1 MSAEFLVQTA
11 PLDRWFEL
19 SVEEERDLHEGMV
32 GMRSALRKVV
42 FLGSLLGVLAA
53 SRSLL
58 GRVPERNPANQM
70 RPDAGTEDSAK
81 LVSPDAGAGQMPGLA
96 PADNHL
102 SPVDAGLSDIAAA
115 SVNADAIPGARDTAD
130 SILQLQDAGEA
141 DGEQIIQSHAADL
154 PVGAESSKQGEDMSV
169 AATAV
174 PVSPKRLPIFGLMA
188 DVGVPDG
195 FIGSLAIRPWKWL
208 RFCAGGGSNSISYGW
223 RTGITLLPFG
233 QGPSASLEYG
243 GYLDGDANAMAKTLG
258 YGSSPVLQRVGYQ
271 YTNAHLG
278 LDFGSR
284 RFVFFLHGGVSVL
297 WGQIHN
303 LNAVIPA
310 PTASDA
316 SVTGTT
322 QLVVPQDPNAR
333 VVTPSVKLGFVVYV
347 R

>member
-1 MSAEFLVQTA
+1 
-11 PLDRWFEL
+11 
-19 SVEEERDLHEGMV
+19 
-32 GMRSALRKVV
+32 MRSTLRKVV
-42 FLGSLLGVLAA
+42 FLGSLLGVLGA

-58 GRVPERNPANQM
+58 GRVPERNPADQI
-70 RPDAGTEDSAK
+70 RSDAGTEGSAK
-81 LVSPDAGAGQMPGLA
+81 LVSSDARAGQMPGLV
-96 PADNHL
+96 PAEDHL
-102 SPVDAGLSDIAAA
+102 SPVDAGLSDIADA
-115 SVNADAIPGARDTAD
+115 SVHADAIPDARDTAI
-130 SILQLQDAGEA
+130 SIPQLQDAGEA
-141 DGEQIIQSHAADL
+141 DGEQTIPAHAADL

-169 AATAV
+169 AATTA
-174 PVSPKRLPIFGLMA
+174 PVLAKRLPRYGLMA

-195 FIGSLAIRPWKWL
+195 LIGSLVVRPWKWL
-208 RFCAGGGSNSISYGW
+208 RFCAGGGANGISYGW
-223 RTGITLLPFG
+223 RTGITLLPLG

-258 YGSSPVLQRVGYQ
+258 FGSSPVLQRVGYQ

-303 LNAVIPA
+303 LDTLIPA

-322 QLVVPQDPNAR
+322 QLVVPRDPNAR

>member
-1 MSAEFLVQTA
+1 
-11 PLDRWFEL
+11 
-19 SVEEERDLHEGMV
+19 
-32 GMRSALRKVV
+32 
-42 FLGSLLGVLAA
+42 
-53 SRSLL
+53 
-58 GRVPERNPANQM
+58 M
-70 RPDAGTEDSAK
+70 RPDAGTDDSAK
-81 LVSPDAGAGQMPGLA
+81 LVSPDAGAGQMAGLA
-96 PADNHL
+96 PVDNHL
-102 SPVDAGLSDIAAA
+102 SPVDAGLADIAAA

-141 DGEQIIQSHAADL
+141 DGEQIIQSHAAAL

-169 AATAV
+169 AATAA
-174 PVSPKRLPIFGLMA
+174 PVLPKRLPIFGVMA

-195 FIGSLAIRPWKWL
+195 LIGSLVVRPWKWL
-208 RFCAGGGSNSISYGW
+208 RFCAGGGANGISYGW
-223 RTGITLLPFG
+223 RTGITLLPLG

-243 GYLDGDANAMAKTLG
+243 GYLEGDANGMAKTLG
-258 YGSSPVLQRVGYQ
+258 FGSSPVLQKVGYQ